1 MGFICGRLPYHD
13 EDSVLFFDRLDP
25 TARLLEKIFE
35 KHLLRRVS
43 FTIDGRKSY
52 YLVLSDLTTDNFIED
67 PNIDNIL
74 DILMPDIK
82 YLRKNNIEF
91 YNGGKS
97 LFNIIQNREVPLN
110 PRIAGGNI
118 MQEDRIRVSGNINSI
133 GNVGNHHRPR
143 STITWPHV
151 S

>member
-1 MGFICGRLPYHD
+1 MGFISGRLPYHD
-13 EDSVLFFDRLDP
+13 EDSILFFDRFDTRAILLDK
-25 TARLLEKIFE
+25 AYKKHHLRKVLL
-35 KHLLRRVS
+35 
-43 FTIDGRKSY
+43 TIEGKRSY
-52 YLVLSDLTTDNFIED
+52 YLVSSDLTDEFIND
-67 PNIDNIL
+67 PNIDNTL
-74 DILMPDIK
+74 DISMPDIK
-82 YLRKNNIEF
+82 YLRKENIEF

-97 LFNIIQNREVPLN
+97 LFNIILNREVPLN

-118 MQEDRIRVSGNINSI
+118 MQEDRIRVSGNMDSI